1 MPTRPQIL
9 CIDDEPAVL
18 EGLELSLHGLG
29 EVHTADSGVTALAVA
44 PTLPRLALVICDM
57 RMPGRDGARV
67 LQDFHTAHP
76 EATRVLLTGYTD
88 IADAI
93 AAVNHGR
100 IFRFLTKPCE
110 REVLHTSVRDALRQ
124 HELICAERELL
135 EHTLKGAIDA
145 MTDALAIAS
154 PAVFGQAQRVRS
166 LCSALAVR
174 LDGRSDWVLEIA
186 AMLLHLGLVGLPEDI
201 QRRLLQGDEPDPRQ
215 KQLLAQAFSHAL
227 ESLQQVPRLGPVRDV
242 IRLAEPLAGGNLEWQ
257 PEQREAIRRWS
268 AILRTARSFVRLE
281 ANGFP
286 ADAAIAKLRAGL
298 EPALTEA
305 LSALVGSGDEA
316 GELREVGL
324 AALEAGMVL
333 AKPVYTESGQLLA
346 PAGYEIR
353 PGFARRLAE
362 LRPEMRSARFA
373 VIVPRPDAAQREAVD
388 VPASAAGREG
398 HGAP

>member
-1 MPTRPQIL
+1 MPARPQIL

-18 EGLELSLHGLG
+18 EGLELSLHGIG
-29 EVHTADSGVTALAVA
+29 EVHTAESGAEALEIAA
-44 PTLPRLALVICDM
+44 RLPRLALVICDM
-57 RMPGRDGARV
+57 RMPVRDGARV
-67 LQDFHTAHP
+67 LQDFHSAYP
-76 EATRVLLTGYTD
+76 DATRILLTGYTD

-93 AAVNHGR
+93 SAVNHGR

-110 REVLHTSVRDALRQ
+110 REVLHASVRDALRQ
-124 HELICAERELL
+124 HELVCAERELL

-145 MTDALAIAS
+145 MTDALAMAS

-166 LCSALAVR
+166 LCAALAVR

-201 QRRLLQGDEPDPRQ
+201 QKRLLQGEDPDPRQ
-215 KQLLAQAFSHAL
+215 RQMVAQGFSHAL

-242 IRLAEPLAGGNLEWQ
+242 IRLAEPLSGGNLEWQ
-257 PEQREAIRRWS
+257 PEQREAIRQWA

-286 ADAAIAKLRAGL
+286 ADAAVAKLRANL
-298 EPALTEA
+298 DPALTEA
-305 LSALVGSGDEA
+305 LSALVGSGDEG

-333 AKPVYTESGQLLA
+333 AKPLYTESGQLLA

-353 PGFARRLAE
+353 HGFARRLAE
-362 LRPEMRSARFA
+362 LRPEMRLARFA
-373 VIVPRPDAAQREAVD
+373 VIVPKREAGARPAD
-388 VPASAAGREG
+388 AVPQA
-398 HGAP
+398 